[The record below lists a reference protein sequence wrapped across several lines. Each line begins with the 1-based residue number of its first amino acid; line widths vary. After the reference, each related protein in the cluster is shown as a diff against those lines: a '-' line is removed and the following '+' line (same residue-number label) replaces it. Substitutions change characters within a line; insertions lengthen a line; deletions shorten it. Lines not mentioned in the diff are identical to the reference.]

1 MKYVQTPSI
10 TERGILTSTY
20 KKYIKM
26 SKKFKK
32 SKSVSR
38 IKSMIL
44 NHHGKIESEAG
55 TILQVSLFAFA
66 IIMIVS

>member
-1 MKYVQTPSI
+1 MKYLQTVTI
-10 TERGILTSTY
+10 NERGILTSKY
-20 KKYIKM
+20 KQEIK
-26 SKKFKK
+26 SQSQIEK

-38 IKSMIL
+38 IKSMIQ
-44 NHHGKIESEAG
+44 NHHGKIESQAG